1 MKRFLEHKMVKGIL
15 FALLIII
22 IAIMFN
28 PISIENMIL
37 SIENSQLYGGETPK
51 EVTILND
58 DYYYQG
64 YKITQNA
71 QKFNQDNFLE
81 YSIVNYPEIEFVDET
96 VDAKLGEKI
105 NRLFYETA
113 MLNYDEALEQAV
125 NAFYSCDYFITFA
138 DENYI
143 CIYFMESISSGMGRA
158 NNFEDAIT
166 ISLKTGDKVSLESF
180 GDINTIMKKVDNYKG
195 TIYTDSVFAVED
207 WERNKRAFIEQWE
220 KNNSPHYYDY
230 YLYDGRV
237 GILFDHY
244 VTGRVRIGLEFQG
257 IINYQ

>member
-1 MKRFLEHKMVKGIL
+1 MKQFLEHKMVKGIL

-22 IAIMFN
+22 IVILFN

-58 DYYYQG
+58 DYYQG

-71 QKFNQDNFLE
+71 KKIDQDNFLE

-143 CIYFMESISSGMGRA
+143 CIYFMESISAGMSRVV
-158 NNFEDAIT
+158 NFEDAIT

-244 VTGRVRIGLEFQG
+244 VTGRERIGLEFQG

>member
-1 MKRFLEHKMVKGIL
+1 MKRFLEHNMVKGIL
-15 FALLIII
+15 ISLIII
-22 IAIMFN
+22 IMVIMFN
-28 PISIENMIL
+28 LISTENMIL
-37 SIENSQLYGGETPK
+37 YIENSQLYET
-51 EVTILND
+51 VLND
-58 DYYYQG
+58 DYYCPE
-64 YKITQNA
+64 YKITPNVK
-71 QKFNQDNFLE
+71 KFDQDNFLE
-81 YSIVNYPEIEFVDET
+81 YSIVNYPEIEFFDEAEDT
-96 VDAKLGEKI
+96 KLGEKI
-105 NRLFYETA
+105 NQLFYETA

-138 DENYI
+138 DKNYI
-143 CIYFMESISSGMGRA
+143 CFYFMESISSGMGRA

-166 ISLKTGDKVSLESF
+166 VSLKTGDKVSLESF

-195 TIYTDSVFAVED
+195 AIYTDSVFEVED

>member
-1 MKRFLEHKMVKGIL
+1 MKRFLEHNIVKGIL
-15 FALLIII
+15 IALLIII
-22 IAIMFN
+22 MVIMFN
-28 PISIENMIL
+28 LISTENMVL
-37 SIENSQLYGGETPK
+37 SIENSQLYG
-51 EVTILND
+51 TILND
-58 DYYYQG
+58 DYYYPG

-71 QKFNQDNFLE
+71 KKFDQDNFLE

-96 VDAKLGEKI
+96 ADVKLGEKI

-113 MLNYDEALEQAV
+113 MLNYDEALEQEV
-125 NAFYSCDYFITFA
+125 NAVYSCDYFIAFA
-138 DENYI
+138 DANYI

-158 NNFEDAIT
+158 INFENAIT

-195 TIYTDSVFAVED
+195 TIYTDSVFEVED

-237 GILFDHY
+237 GILFDY
-244 VTGRVRIGLEFQG
+244 YRTGRERIGLEFQG